1 MPVFG
6 VCKGLVVVLRGGGV
20 EVGVFKCIFGLVE
33 LLRLNLF
40 IFKISK

>member
-1 MPVFG
+1 MW
-6 VCKGLVVVLRGGGV
+6 GLVLGFGGGYKGGGV